1 MRSYV
6 NHCVCERDV
15 CAGVRMCRVRTYVLV
30 HACACAFVPQALFQI
45 AGRRLSLHTLLRIAS
60 AAQFIHRSNV
70 AMSSERAD
78 PLLRATN
85 GIAGQTHIN
94 PSSGALAFCS
104 AGVLFLAC

>member
-1 MRSYV
+1 MCRRSHVPRAY
-6 NHCVCERDV
+6 V
-15 CAGVRMCRVRTYVLV
+15 CACAR
-30 HACACAFVPQALFQI
+30 ACACAFVPQALFQI

-94 PSSGALAFCS
+94 PGSGALAFCS